1 MNVRYKVYMRLCVVW
16 RVGLLV
22 FFLAAKVATHSREKS
37 GQQRELRARRA
48 GASRMAAVVIP
59 PHCPSC
65 RAPVTLTCPN
75 LKEALIVC
83 SDEAVRPVPRVPAT
97 PG

>member
-1 MNVRYKVYMRLCVVW
+1 MKRRPVRLPLQYECPIQGIHDVVCCMACREGRLP
-16 RVGLLV
+16 RIHG
-22 FFLAAKVATHSREKS
+22 RN
-37 GQQRELRARRA
+37 RANSARA
-48 GASRMAAVVIP
+48 RMAAVVVP

-97 PG
+97 P

>member
-1 MNVRYKVYMRLCVVW
+1 MACRFACF
-16 RVGLLV
+16 LLGCEGCHA
-22 FFLAAKVATHSREKS
+22 FTGEIGPTARITAT
-37 GQQRELRARRA
+37 RARCAA

-65 RAPVTLTCPN
+65 RAPVTLACPN